1 MTYWSQSCIETNT
14 KTAVWK
20 MTQLGL
26 IDSKISKIL
35 VLMKFHCQICY
46 KEIPLLYPSRLTV
59 LFERSIDKGSFQKVN
74 AKNIWNFPYVGRPPF
89 SVRYRKLMENEVY
102 SHPSFDL
109 DPFKRKEKKVD
120 FIHIFLF
127 ILIHIVYILL
137 DKIKSKRNLINK

>member
-1 MTYWSQSCIETNT
+1 MTYWSQSYIETNT

-59 LFERSIDKGSFQKVN
+59 LFERSIDQGSFQKVN

-89 SVRYRKLMENEVY
+89 SVRYRKLMENDPTR
-102 SHPSFDL
+102 HPSPCNNFL
-109 DPFKRKEKKVD
+109 DNFMC
-120 FIHIFLF
+120 FL
-127 ILIHIVYILL
+127 HLL
-137 DKIKSKRNLINK
+137 FESFSKLCDKFSV